1 MCNIIQDYDDYLKF
15 GQTGCGS
22 NSAYIYMISFQWLFA
37 IIFLNLFVAVILQ
50 GFEESSN
57 FEEAN
62 LSEFYLESFK
72 LKWNKYDEKATGL
85 MEIKYILK
93 FLSSIEL
100 PFKTKQSY
108 LTIMGRMR
116 LPIIQKVILKN
127 NEQNESQ
134 K

>member
-1 MCNIIQDYDDYLKF
+1 
-15 GQTGCGS
+15 
-22 NSAYIYMISFQWLFA
+22 MISFQWLFA